1 MDLLNAMRVSETG
14 LAAHRTKMNV
24 IAENLAN
31 VDTTRTA
38 EGGPYR
44 RKMVVFKGRELDD
57 FKSVLEKRVR
67 DGGVAHIEF
76 EPIRMDNSQK
86 LNRGQI
92 IDFRDDP
99 SYGQISGIGVAVDE
113 IVQSQED
120 FRLVY
125 NPAHP
130 DADPVTGYVAM
141 PNVDHLTEVA
151 DMIVAKR
158 SYEAS
163 ITAISNTKSMV
174 LKALELGK

>member
-1 MDLLNAMRVSETG
+1 VDLLNAMEISATG

-38 EGGPYR
+38 DGGPYR
-44 RKMVVFKGRELDD
+44 RKMVVFKGKEIDS
-57 FKSVLEKRVR
+57 FESVLEKKQKE
-67 DGGVAHIEF
+67 DEIAHIEF
-76 EPIRMDNSQK
+76 SPIVVGSDNKKSK
-86 LNRGQI
+86 GT
-92 IDFRDDP
+92 
-99 SYGQISGIGVAVDE
+99 GVDVDE
-113 IVQSQED
+113 IVESQED

-151 DMIVAKR
+151 DMVVAKR

-163 ITAISNTKSMV
+163 ITAISNTKSMI

>member
-1 MDLLNAMRVSETG
+1 
-14 LAAHRTKMNV
+14 MNV

-44 RKMVVFKGRELDD
+44 RKMVVFKGQDISD
-57 FKSVLEKRVR
+57 FKSVLEKKREE
-67 DGGVAHIEF
+67 DEVAHIEF
-76 EPIRMDNSQK
+76 SPIRFNTDDQEDLGTGVNVEE
-86 LNRGQI
+86 I
-92 IDFRDDP
+92 I
-99 SYGQISGIGVAVDE
+99 E
-113 IVQSQED
+113 SQED
-120 FRLVY
+120 FRMVY

-163 ITAISNTKSMV
+163 ITAISNTKSMI

>member
-1 MDLLNAMRVSETG
+1 MDLLNAMKISSTG

-31 VDTTRTA
+31 VDTTRTE

-44 RKMVVFKGRELDD
+44 RKMVVFKGRDIDD
-57 FKSVLEKRVR
+57 FKSVLEQKEEEYKIA
-67 DGGVAHIEF
+67 DIEF
-76 EPIRMDNSQK
+76 EPIEFGK
-86 LNRGQI
+86 VEK
-92 IDFRDDP
+92 
-99 SYGQISGIGVAVDE
+99 ISGIGVDVDE
-113 IVQSQED
+113 IVKSQED

-130 DADPVTGYVAM
+130 DADPLTGYVAM

-158 SYEAS
+158 AYEAS
-163 ITAISNTKSMV
+163 VTAVSNTKSMI
-174 LKALELGK
+174 LKALEIGKQ

>member
-1 MDLLNAMRVSETG
+1 MDLVNAMKISATG

-38 EGGPYR
+38 EGGPYI
-44 RKMVVFKGRELDD
+44 RKMVVFKDQDLGD
-57 FKSVLEKRVR
+57 FKSVLDKNQRETQVARVEFSPIQVGKN
-67 DGGVAHIEF
+67 DIPSKGTGVT
-76 EPIRMDNSQK
+76 
-86 LNRGQI
+86 
-92 IDFRDDP
+92 
-99 SYGQISGIGVAVDE
+99 VDE

-163 ITAISNTKSMV
+163 ITAISNTKSMI

>member
-1 MDLLNAMRVSETG
+1 MDLLNAMEISATG

-38 EGGPYR
+38 DGGPYR
-44 RKMVVFKGRELDD
+44 RKMVVFKGQDIDSFE
-57 FKSVLEKRVR
+57 SVLEKKQKE
-67 DGGVAHIEF
+67 DEIAHIEF
-76 EPIRMDNSQK
+76 SPIVMGSDKKRSN
-86 LNRGQI
+86 GT
-92 IDFRDDP
+92 
-99 SYGQISGIGVAVDE
+99 GVNVDE
-113 IVQSQED
+113 IVESQED

-151 DMIVAKR
+151 DMVVAKR

-163 ITAISNTKSMV
+163 ITAISNTKSMI

>member
-1 MDLLNAMRVSETG
+1 MDLLNAMKISGTA

-31 VDTTRTA
+31 VETTRTK

-44 RKMVVFKGRELDD
+44 RQMVVFKGKSLDR
-57 FKSVLEKRVR
+57 FKSVLEDKR
-67 DGGVAHIEF
+67 DKLETGKIEF
-76 EPIRMDNSQK
+76 SPIEFGEDEEAYK
-86 LNRGQI
+86 G
-92 IDFRDDP
+92 D
-99 SYGQISGIGVAVDE
+99 GVDVAR
-113 IVQSQED
+113 IVRSQED
-120 FRLVY
+120 FRLEY

-151 DMIVAKR
+151 DMIVARR

-163 ITAISNTKSMV
+163 VTAMSNTKSMI
-174 LKALELGK
+174 LKALEIGK